1 MPVISADEVRVA
13 HPKEVLVLNARRVLT
28 RFDALDV
35 DIANVV
41 GFTLLIME
49 EDIDVLTV
57 IHCRNHKLSHW
68 GVLVRLL
75 LSFLIRRGR
84 LISLIFPAIARSEF
98 ILAHV
103 QGQDGVWH
111 DRHELMCLPGDIV
124 RLDLATT
131 LYID

>member
-1 MPVISADEVRVA
+1 M
-13 HPKEVLVLNARRVLT
+13 LVLNARRVLT

-41 GFTLLIME
+41 RFTLLIVE
-49 EDIDVLTV
+49 KDIDVLTV
-57 IHCRNHKLSHW
+57 IHCRNHKLGHW
-68 GVLVRLL
+68 GVRIRLL
-75 LSFLIRRGR
+75 LSFLIRRR
-84 LISLIFPAIARSEF
+84 LISLIFRAIAWSEF

-103 QGQDGVWH
+103 QGQDGVRH
-111 DRHELMCLPGDIV
+111 DCHELMCLPGDIV